1 MMTGKQRASLRKI
14 AATLQPIFQIGKQ
27 GVTENLMKQLDDAL
41 EAREIIKIT
50 ILETAGEDTK
60 ELCNEIAEA
69 LNAEPVQAIGS
80 KFTIYR
86 RSKNNPRIE
95 LN

>member
-1 MMTGKQRASLRKI
+1 MTGKQRASLRKI

-50 ILETAGEDTK
+50 ILETAGENTK
-60 ELCNEIAEA
+60 ELCNEIARE
-69 LNAEPVQAIGS
+69 LGAEPVQAIGS

-86 RSKNNPRIE
+86 RSKNNPKIE

>member
-1 MMTGKQRASLRKI
+1 MTGKQRASLRKI

-50 ILETAGEDTK
+50 ILETAGENTK
-60 ELCNEIAEA
+60 ELCNEIARE
-69 LNAEPVQAIGS
+69 LGAEPVQANGS

-86 RSKNNPRIE
+86 RSEKNPRIE
-95 LN
+95 L

>member
-1 MMTGKQRASLRKI
+1 MTGKQRASLRKI

-50 ILETAGEDTK
+50 ILETAGENTK
-60 ELCNEIAEA
+60 ELCNAIAKE
-69 LNAEPVQAIGS
+69 LGAEPVQAIGS

-86 RSKNNPRIE
+86 RSEKNPKIE
-95 LN
+95 L